1 MGVRVTCTCVI
12 VSIGTDN
19 CLCSVT
25 QREDEAKETWRA
37 MDEQKNEE
45 FKNGPLSNWGFE
57 GEGLV
62 KGTKKLI
69 KVRKPATFCHTLI

>member
-1 MGVRVTCTCVI
+1 
-12 VSIGTDN
+12 
-19 CLCSVT
+19 VT

-37 MDEQKNEE
+37 MNQEKQEE

-62 KGTKKLI
+62 KRAEKLV
-69 KVRKPATFCHTLI
+69 KVEQKRLFYLHTGL